1 MKHIKMILVDTRML
15 TTSLDLAGYK
25 SVGINVK
32 VVEDYKKL
40 MNLLSEEMFDI
51 IMINLDYD
59 KINGIELCKYLKN
72 NEDTKH
78 IPIVLS
84 SIKSSKYK
92 PAIGAGADLFV
103 EQPIPRPYM
112 IEKIKKL
119 LMQQIR
125 SSNRINLNVMI
136 NIEFENK
143 NYKLKIE
150 DISLSGALIISTSD
164 IPLFSK
170 VNISFNLPQYKKP
183 IQIKGK
189 IVRTMIIR
197 EDENTTYT
205 GIGIAFEEFMGDS
218 QKRLAK
224 YLSSM
229 SKYDKKIIYYL

>member
-1 MKHIKMILVDTRML
+1 MKHIKMILVDTKML
-15 TTSLDLAGYK
+15 TTNLDLAGYK

-32 VVEDYKKL
+32 VVEDYQKL
-40 MNLLSEEMFDI
+40 IKLLSEEMFDI
-51 IMINLDYD
+51 IMINLDYE

-78 IPIVLS
+78 IPIVLF

-92 PAIGAGADLFV
+92 PSIGAGADLFV

-119 LMQQIR
+119 LMQQTR
-125 SSNRINLNVMI
+125 SSNRINLNLMI

-143 NYKLKIE
+143 HYKLQIE
-150 DISLSGALIISTSD
+150 DISLSGALIISTLD
-164 IPLFSK
+164 IPLFSNVK
-170 VNISFNLPQYKKP
+170 ISFNLPKYKKP
-183 IQIKGK
+183 IRIMGK

-197 EDENTTYT
+197 EDENKTYT
-205 GIGIAFEEFMGDS
+205 GIGIAFEEFIGDS

-224 YLSSM
+224 YLSTM